1 MSRFTGSVTS
11 WLGTKLQF
19 HQIPVAAFAVSLPV
33 CSPRAHAQPS
43 SFADAL
49 EESRRILKNAGID
62 DPVKDLRNLTFS
74 LNWDHGVDYAQ
85 SVMRRL
91 QKAERDA
98 AEGLGTIT
106 QTVEGALDDIKK
118 VLHRGERYRFP

>member
-1 MSRFTGSVTS
+1 MLAREGVEVPRTLLQAAED
-11 WLGTKLQF
+11 LGKRI
-19 HQIPVAAFAVSLPV
+19 HGHHIVMKGRWYHRRAVG
-33 CSPRAHAQPS
+33 
-43 SFADAL
+43 DAL

-91 QKAERDA
+91 QA
-98 AEGLGTIT
+98 AEAEAATT
-106 QTVEGALDDIKK
+106 QRSLSSAVDDALSDIKK
-118 VLHRGERYRFP
+118 VLHRGRKYRFP

>member
-1 MSRFTGSVTS
+1 MTS

-62 DPVKDLRNLTFS
+62 DPVKDVRNLTFS
-74 LNWDHGVDYAQ
+74 LNWDHGVEYAQ

-98 AEGLGTIT
+98 VQRGRSVEA
-106 QTVEGALDDIKK
+106 TVTSALDEIKE
-118 VLHRGERYRFP
+118 VLHAGKKYRYP